1 MKQLGGIIFQVV
13 ERLNGDDD
21 TIGELE
27 LGDGQKIEEEMA
39 QALALEIFRLEQ
51 AAP

>member
-1 MKQLGGIIFQVV
+1 MLQVV
-13 ERLNGDDD
+13 ERLKGDDD

-39 QALALEIFRLEQ
+39 QALALKIFRLEQ